1 MTISAPVPLK
11 WLTAW
16 RFGAWA
22 LVVAIWILSLIPPTG
37 IPMPSSDKSGHFI
50 AYFVTMAW
58 FILCYRSTTPVA
70 GALIAMGILLEFL
83 QGLTGYRTFDPLD
96 MLANS
101 GGVITAWILVL
112 TPYPKTLGY
121 VENRLLRQ

>member
-1 MTISAPVPLK
+1 MMIPAPIPLK
-11 WLTAW
+11 WLTGW
-16 RFGAWA
+16 RWIAGL
-22 LVVAIWILSLIPPTG
+22 LVAAIWILSLIPPTG

-58 FILCYRSTTPVA
+58 FILCYQQTTIIA
-70 GALIAMGILLEFL
+70 GALIGMGILLEFL
-83 QGLTGYRTFDPLD
+83 QGLTGYRQFDLLD

-101 GGVITAWILVL
+101 GGVMVAWSLIL

-121 VENRLLRQ
+121 VENYLLRQ